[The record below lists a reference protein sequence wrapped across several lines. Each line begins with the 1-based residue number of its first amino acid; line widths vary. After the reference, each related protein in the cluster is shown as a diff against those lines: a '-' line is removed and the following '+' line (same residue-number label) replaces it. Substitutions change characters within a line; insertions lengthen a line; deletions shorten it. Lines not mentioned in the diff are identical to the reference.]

1 VSGILERLF
10 AVLLEN
16 MHNSVVTLSKAQARR
31 LWLRAQKLDSHAPFG
46 GGPQATPAAVQHLG
60 YVQIDTINVIERCH
74 HHILYTRIP
83 DYRREHLHQAQTID
97 KTVFEYWGHALAYL
111 PSADFRFHV
120 RDMRNYTASRHPWL
134 RGTRA
139 EQMRAMVARIR
150 RNGPLTI
157 RDIEDEVLVE
167 KIGAWMSRK
176 PSKAVLQLAFNKG
189 QLTISERVGM
199 LKTYELTTRHFG
211 WKRLP
216 PAARASETT
225 NYVIDRALS
234 SQGLVSIESACHLDA
249 PSKPAVR
256 RVIESRTRRG
266 ELIPV
271 EFPGSGQTRHWAR
284 PETLAAI
291 VDNAGAN
298 DPGEW
303 VHILSP
309 FDPLIIQRKRLA
321 LFFDYQ
327 HRFEAYVPKDKRVF
341 GYFACPV
348 LVGTEIV
355 AALDLKTDRARQKL
369 LIQKWTW
376 VGKGAARAH
385 RKLIEPALHRFERF
399 QLAPRT

>member
-1 VSGILERLF
+1 
-10 AVLLEN
+10 
-16 MHNSVVTLSKAQARR
+16 MTNSVIALTKIQARR
-31 LWLRAQKLDSHAPFG
+31 IWLHAQKLDSNTPFG
-46 GGPQATPAAVQHLG
+46 GGPRATSLAVQHLG

-111 PSADFRFHV
+111 PTADFRFHV
-120 RDMRNYTASRHPWL
+120 RDMRKYTASRHPWL
-134 RGTRA
+134 RGTR
-139 EQMRAMVARIR
+139 EQQVRAMVARIR
-150 RNGPLTI
+150 KSGPLTI
-157 RDIEDEVLVE
+157 RDIDDEALVE
-167 KIGAWMSRK
+167 KTHAWMSRK

-189 QLTISERVGM
+189 RLAISERVGM

-216 PAARASETT
+216 AAARPSETT
-225 NYVIDRALS
+225 NYIVDRALS
-234 SQGLVSIESACHLDA
+234 SQGIVSIESACHLDA
-249 PSKPAVR
+249 PGKPAVR

-271 EFPGSGQTRHWAR
+271 EFPGSGKMQHWAR

-291 VDNAGAN
+291 VDSAVDNARGDNTGAN
-298 DPGEW
+298 DPREW

-309 FDPLIIQRKRLA
+309 FDPLVIQRKRLA

>member
-1 VSGILERLF
+1 
-10 AVLLEN
+10 
-16 MHNSVVTLSKAQARR
+16 MTDSVINLSKMQARR
-31 LWLRAQKLDSHAPFG
+31 IWLRAQKLDSQAPFG
-46 GGPQATPAAVQHLG
+46 SGPQATPAAVQHLG

-111 PSADFRFHV
+111 PTADFRFHV

-199 LKTYELTTRHFG
+199 VKTYELTTRHFG
-211 WKRLP
+211 WQRLP
-216 PAARASETT
+216 PAARTSETT

-271 EFPGSGQTRHWAR
+271 EFPGSGKTQHWAR

-291 VDNAGAN
+291 VDSTVDNT
-298 DPGEW
+298 GEW

-341 GYFACPV
+341 GYFVCPV

-355 AALDLKTDRARQKL
+355 AALDLKTDRASQKL

-376 VGKGAARAH
+376 VGKGTARAH

-399 QLAPRT
+399 QLGR

>member
-1 VSGILERLF
+1 
-10 AVLLEN
+10 
-16 MHNSVVTLSKAQARR
+16 MTDSVITLSKSHARR
-31 LWLRAQKLDSHAPFG
+31 IWLRAQKLDSHAPFG
-46 GGPQATPAAVQHLG
+46 GGPQATPAAVLHLG

-111 PSADFRFHV
+111 PTADFRFHV

-134 RGTRA
+134 RGTRE
-139 EQMRAMVARIR
+139 EQVRAMVARIR

-157 RDIEDEVLVE
+157 RDIDDEALVE
-167 KIGAWMSRK
+167 KTHAWMSRK
-176 PSKAVLQLAFNKG
+176 PSKAVLQLAFNRG

-225 NYVIDRALS
+225 NYGIDRALS

-256 RVIESRTRRG
+256 RVIELRTRRG

-271 EFPGSGQTRHWAR
+271 EFPGSGKTQHWAR

-291 VDNAGAN
+291 VAN
-298 DPGEW
+298 RGGDDPGEW

-385 RKLIEPALHRFERF
+385 RKLIEPALHLFERF

>member
-1 VSGILERLF
+1 
-10 AVLLEN
+10 
-16 MHNSVVTLSKAQARR
+16 MTDSVITLSKSHARR
-31 LWLRAQKLDSHAPFG
+31 IWLRAQKLDSHAPFG
-46 GGPQATPAAVQHLG
+46 GGPQATPAAVLHLG

-111 PSADFRFHV
+111 PTADFRFHV

-134 RGTRA
+134 RGTRE
-139 EQMRAMVARIR
+139 EQVRAMVARIR

-157 RDIEDEVLVE
+157 RDIDDEALVE
-167 KIGAWMSRK
+167 KTHAWMSRK
-176 PSKAVLQLAFNKG
+176 PSKAVLQLAFNRG

-225 NYVIDRALS
+225 NYGIDRALS

-256 RVIESRTRRG
+256 RVIELRTRRG

-271 EFPGSGQTRHWAR
+271 EFPGSGKTQHWAR

-291 VDNAGAN
+291 VDNPGGD

-303 VHILSP
+303 VHIISP

-341 GYFACPV
+341 GYFVCPV

-355 AALDLKTDRARQKL
+355 AALDLKTDRASQKL

-376 VGKGAARAH
+376 VGKGTARAH

-399 QLAPRT
+399 QLGR

>member
-1 VSGILERLF
+1 
-10 AVLLEN
+10 
-16 MHNSVVTLSKAQARR
+16 MTDSVVTLSKAQARR
-31 LWLRAQKLDSHAPFG
+31 IWLSAQKLDSHAPFG

-111 PSADFRFHV
+111 PSADFRFHI

-271 EFPGSGQTRHWAR
+271 EFPGSGKTQHWAR

-399 QLAPRT
+399 QLAPRP

>member
-1 VSGILERLF
+1 MTG
-10 AVLLEN
+10 
-16 MHNSVVTLSKAQARR
+16 SVITLSKIQARR
-31 LWLRAQKLDSHAPFG
+31 IWLRAQRLDSHAPFG
-46 GGPQATPAAVQHLG
+46 SGPQATPAAVQHLG

-74 HHILYTRIP
+74 HHILFTRIP

-111 PSADFRFHV
+111 PTADFRFHV

-134 RGTRA
+134 RVTRD
-139 EQMRAMVARIR
+139 EPVRAMVARIR
-150 RNGPLTI
+150 RNGALTI
-157 RDIEDEVLVE
+157 RDIDDELVE
-167 KIGAWMSRK
+167 KADTWMSRK
-176 PSKAVLQLAFNKG
+176 PSKALLQVAFNKG
-189 QLTISERVGM
+189 QLTISERAGM

-216 PAARASETT
+216 PAARSGETT

-234 SQGLVSIESACHLDA
+234 SQGLVSIDSACHLDA

-271 EFPGSGQTRHWAR
+271 EFPGSGKTQHWVR
-284 PETLAAI
+284 PETLVS
-291 VDNAGAN
+291 VDGT
-298 DPGEW
+298 GEW

-376 VGKGAARAH
+376 VGKGTARAH
-385 RKLIEPALHRFERF
+385 AKLIEPALQSFERF
-399 QLAPRT
+399 QLTR

>member
-1 VSGILERLF
+1 
-10 AVLLEN
+10 
-16 MHNSVVTLSKAQARR
+16 MTDSVINLSKMQARR
-31 LWLRAQKLDSHAPFG
+31 IWLRAQKLDSQAPFG
-46 GGPQATPAAVQHLG
+46 SGPQATPAAVQHLG

-74 HHILYTRIP
+74 HHILHTRIP
-83 DYRREHLHQAQTID
+83 EYRREHLRQAQTID

-111 PSADFRFHV
+111 PTADFRFHV

-134 RGTRA
+134 RVTRD
-139 EQMRAMVARIR
+139 EPVRAMVARIR
-150 RNGPLTI
+150 RNGALTI
-157 RDIEDEVLVE
+157 RDINDEPLVE
-167 KIGAWMSRK
+167 KAGAWMSRK
-176 PSKAVLQLAFNKG
+176 PSKGVLQVAFNKG
-189 QLTISERVGM
+189 LVTISERVGM
-199 LKTYELTTRHFG
+199 VKTYELTTRHFG
-211 WKRLP
+211 WQRLP
-216 PAARASETT
+216 PAARTSETT

-271 EFPGSGQTRHWAR
+271 EFPGSGKTQHWAR

-291 VDNAGAN
+291 VDSTVDNT
-298 DPGEW
+298 GEW
-303 VHILSP
+303 IHILSP

-341 GYFACPV
+341 GYFVCPV

-355 AALDLKTDRARQKL
+355 AALDLKTDRASQKL

-376 VGKGAARAH
+376 VGKGTARAH

-399 QLAPRT
+399 QLGR